1 MSPTQSVP
9 KVSVI
14 VPVYKVEKYL
24 PECIESVLAQTFT
37 DFELILVDD
46 GSPDNSGKICDDYAT
61 RDSRIRVFHKE
72 NGGVS
77 SARNLGLDNAR
88 GEWIGFVD
96 PDDWIEPDMYEQ
108 MYLAGTENNADFVWC
123 DFWTESD
130 TMIVLRSQGLEIVDS
145 ENMIMGFLSGRLHGS
160 VWCKLIRAAVL
171 RGNGLYFSTE
181 IAYCEDLLLSIE
193 LALKAKKI
201 AHIAHPFY
209 HYRVREGAATS
220 SLNPEKALSDH
231 VVVWDRVYL
240 LLQNESR
247 FVAGIGSACRNR
259 QRAIEKRRILS
270 CFEKF
275 GKAGGSVFSCLHR
288 FRHSMRE
295 KIGDFLFEAL
305 KKRYA
310 REGNLMKLVITNSAY
325 DWRIM
330 GETLPR
336 GKEKGGNSL
345 TPVDTRCNRMDDRGG
360 VICWRENILQFP
372 RQYNNTREAVA

>member
-1 MSPTQSVP
+1 MQTSKESLRGDEGEITPSRGVGSTPTPP
-9 KVSVI
+9 KISVI

-160 VWCKLIRAAVL
+160 VCTKLIRAAVL
-171 RGNGLYFSTE
+171 RGNGLYF
-181 IAYCEDLLLSIE
+181 
-193 LALKAKKI
+193 
-201 AHIAHPFY
+201 
-209 HYRVREGAATS
+209 
-220 SLNPEKALSDH
+220 
-231 VVVWDRVYL
+231 
-240 LLQNESR
+240 
-247 FVAGIGSACRNR
+247 
-259 QRAIEKRRILS
+259 
-270 CFEKF
+270 
-275 GKAGGSVFSCLHR
+275 
-288 FRHSMRE
+288 
-295 KIGDFLFEAL
+295 
-305 KKRYA
+305 
-310 REGNLMKLVITNSAY
+310 
-325 DWRIM
+325 
-330 GETLPR
+330 
-336 GKEKGGNSL
+336 
-345 TPVDTRCNRMDDRGG
+345 
-360 VICWRENILQFP
+360 
-372 RQYNNTREAVA
+372 